1 MIPRAATQEQHDR
14 AVELC
19 RMHGPAEAARRLSAE
34 IGQHIHRTT
43 VYRWARLEGVQSEA
57 PERTAAATRM
67 AISRRKEIRERVRLK
82 LWERAEGCLDEMLD
96 ASAQDKRHLAWAA
109 GSCIINARLE
119 EGEATSREEVRHDLL
134 ERSTDDLIA
143 EAEYIL
149 REARETGRSDPGD
162 RPASTALEPPSA
174 D

>member
-1 MIPRAATQEQHDR
+1 MTPRAATQEQHDR

-19 RMHGPAEAARRLSAE
+19 RMYGPSEAARRLSAE

-43 VYRWARLEGVQSEA
+43 VYRWAKLEGVQSEA

-67 AISRRKEIRERVRLK
+67 AIIRRKEIRERVGLK
-82 LWERAEGCLDEMLD
+82 LWERAEGCLDEMLE

-119 EGEATSREEVRHDLL
+119 EGEVTSRDEHHHVNESELDAEIRGLLGELAAREEAG
-134 ERSTDDLIA
+134 TA
-143 EAEYIL
+143 EAASLLMEPL
-149 REARETGRSDPGD
+149 GEGEADTP
-162 RPASTALEPPSA
+162 
-174 D
+174 